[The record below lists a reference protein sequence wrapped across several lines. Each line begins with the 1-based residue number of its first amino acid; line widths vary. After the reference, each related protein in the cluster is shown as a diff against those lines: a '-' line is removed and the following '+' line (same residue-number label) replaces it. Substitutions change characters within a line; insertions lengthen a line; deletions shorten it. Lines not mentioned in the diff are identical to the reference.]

1 MRVNFE
7 SLSNTEKKVEIF
19 IPAEQVKGKIEEV
32 IKELQLKARIKGFRP
47 GKVPR
52 KVIEGMYGDSI
63 FEEVSSRLISES
75 FEKALDE
82 NSVIPVS
89 RPQVTKDKV
98 EPDKEFHYTA
108 VFEVIPDFE
117 PKDYAGIE
125 LKKER
130 QEVKEEDI
138 ERTLNELRER
148 AVEAKPLGEERE
160 ARKGDFVV
168 VDYEG
173 FLDGKSVKELKQD
186 DAQFPLGEGQLIAE
200 FEDNIAGMKKGE
212 EREFQVTYS
221 EDFQMKEVAGKTVN
235 FRVRLKDIRE
245 RVLPEIDDEFAKDV
259 GEEDLE
265 GLKKK
270 IRENLEKRFEK
281 ESKDKL
287 NEELINMLIERNPV
301 DVPQS
306 MIENELARLKR
317 ELAFNLQR
325 HGLQIPQLNQ
335 EAEGQFMERA
345 VHNVKASLIMGAI
358 ARKEGV
364 KASDE
369 EVNNKLT
376 ETAASLRLPIERV
389 REVYE
394 KNDMIEGLRARLIE
408 EKVIDFLLEKSNVA
422 EVSPEQI
429 QIDKEG

>member
-1 MRVNFE
+1 MRANFE

-32 IKELQLKARIKGFRP
+32 IKELQQKARIKGFRP

-108 VFEVIPDFE
+108 VFEVLPDFE
-117 PKDYAGIE
+117 PKDYTGIE
-125 LKKER
+125 LKKEK
-130 QEVKEEDI
+130 QEVKGEDI
-138 ERTLNELRER
+138 ERTLGELRER
-148 AVEAKPLGEERE
+148 GAEAKALEEERD

-173 FLDGKSVKELKQD
+173 LLDGKPVKELKQD
-186 DAQFPLGEGQLIAE
+186 NAQFPLGEGRLISE

-212 EREFQVTYS
+212 EKEFQVTYP
-221 EDFQMKEVAGKTVN
+221 EDFQMKEIAGKTVN
-235 FRVRLKDIRE
+235 FRVQLKDIRE
-245 RVLPEIDDEFAKDV
+245 KVLPEIDDEFAKDL
-259 GEEDLE
+259 GEENLE
-265 GLKKK
+265 SLKSK
-270 IRENLEKRFEK
+270 IRENLEKRLDK

-287 NEELINMLIERNPV
+287 NEELINILIEKNPV

-306 MIENELARLKR
+306 MIESELARLKR
-317 ELAFNLQR
+317 ELTFNLQR
-325 HGLQIPQLNQ
+325 HGLQIPQLDQ
-335 EAEGQFMERA
+335 EAEGKFMERA
-345 VHNVKASLIMGAI
+345 AHNVKASLIMGAI
-358 ARKEGV
+358 ARKEGI

-369 EVNNKLT
+369 EVNNNLA
-376 ETAASLRLPIERV
+376 ETATSLRLPLERV

-408 EKVIDFLLEKSNVA
+408 EKVIDFLLQKSNIT
-422 EVSPEQI
+422 EISPEQI